1 MWIKICQK
9 IKKKTINILN
19 ENNLNTEE
27 NILIL
32 RTFLNKLKKL
42 KNLKINLK
50 KNKNIEQVLSSS
62 KPPIFWKDKEI
73 VKQQLKTLSLTEI
86 KYLIHKVNDL
96 ELEIKKNNQVSD
108 QILNNFIL
116 ENLKSPNSAI

>member
-1 MWIKICQK
+1 
-9 IKKKTINILN
+9 
-19 ENNLNTEE
+19 
-27 NILIL
+27 
-32 RTFLNKLKKL
+32 LNKLKKL
-42 KNLKINLK
+42 KNLKINLE

-86 KYLIHKVNDL
+86 KYLIHRVNDL
-96 ELEIKKNNQVSD
+96 ELEIKKNNQISD

>member
-1 MWIKICQK
+1 MYRCA
-9 IKKKTINILN
+9 
-19 ENNLNTEE
+19 
-27 NILIL
+27 
-32 RTFLNKLKKL
+32 NK
-42 KNLKINLK
+42 
-50 KNKNIEQVLSSS
+50 KNIEQVLSSS

-96 ELEIKKNNQVSD
+96 ELEIKKNNQISD